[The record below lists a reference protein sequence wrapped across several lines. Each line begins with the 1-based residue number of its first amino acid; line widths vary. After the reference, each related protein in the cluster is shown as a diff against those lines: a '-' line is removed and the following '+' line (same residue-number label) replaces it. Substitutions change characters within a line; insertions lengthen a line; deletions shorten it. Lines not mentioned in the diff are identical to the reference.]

1 MDTKLFI
8 TINVVFT
15 DNAADIKQIWMKL
28 QEDVYEAGL
37 TAEFAE
43 FYLEHPDMSVITL
56 DRVFREE
63 WDI

>member
-8 TINVVFT
+8 TINAVFT
-15 DNAADIKQIWMKL
+15 DNDADIKQIWMKL

-43 FYLEHPDMSVITL
+43 FYLEHPDMSVITI